1 MKRENTK
8 QFTTY
13 MTRCI
18 RFLITGLILAI
29 SALSLNAQGWKR
41 AYTEATTI
49 YRTAQTPDG
58 GFLASAINDDKNLT
72 ILKTDADGLLLK
84 TTVLRSI
91 NKVSLGYI
99 TKAND
104 GNFFVVFSDS
114 SAFSSILKITPYG
127 DSIWLKRVPVNINF
141 YDVQSLTDG
150 GLGILGTA
158 AGQLP
163 LLIKV
168 NPQGD
173 TVWTRKYVNSSDRLS
188 GFVENNDG
196 SITWQINEASKA
208 VLWKLAANG
217 SPLTTTAIN
226 SSNNSFIRFVKMS
239 DGIYG
244 ICTGSQIFKVKS
256 DGRFVWGN
264 IPIFGVSGKSI
275 FSITPTSDGGLVALG
290 YGNNAV
296 LGETEI
302 LKLDST
308 GRQIWTLKVSEDIE
322 IEQGKEYLTYL
333 SSTVQESKDKGFIL
347 SGNVIK
353 SPFNTASL
361 KSGHLIKTNGEGKVY
376 GYAISGKV
384 AADLNGNCKID
395 NAEKPV
401 SGWVI
406 KAEGG
411 ANRIFNTTTD
421 AQGNY
426 NFALDS
432 GQYKL
437 TVFAPNNLWK
447 PCFTDSVLSLN
458 AAAPIKFFDIPVK
471 SNLQCG
477 GLRVSIGTPL
487 LRRCFNNTYRV
498 SYCNEGTI
506 SVQDA
511 YVEVTLDSNLVFQ
524 SSTLSVASKNK
535 NVYRFNVGNLD
546 VFQCR
551 SFNIVVNV
559 NCGTPSVLGRALC
572 AEARISPVSL
582 CPPYTGAIME
592 LTGTCTR
599 DSVTFFLRNKS
610 TTSPT
615 SGTIKHVVVEDQVV
629 FLRGNNPY
637 NAEQGRTF
645 SFPAKGKTYRFE
657 ATQDGG
663 YPFNQLLAVTIEG
676 CGTNA
681 QGGIS
686 TGYLTQ
692 LPEADGDPFIDI
704 DCQQVISSL
713 ESNTKIASPSGYETE
728 HQIEQLTNLDYM
740 IRFRNI
746 GNDTAFNVIVK
757 DTLSNFL
764 EPTSI
769 EFGASSHPY
778 MVEWQENNIVKFIF
792 KNILLT
798 DSITNGA
805 ASLGFLKFRVSQ
817 KPNLPSGTKIFNKAA
832 LYFDFNA
839 PQSTSQTFH
848 TVGKNF
854 MVTASTDLTLP
865 NGRNIKVYPNP
876 FTEQAVFDIEG
887 DPLSIRSTFRLYDMM
902 GRLLRS
908 EQFDTNQYPFLRK
921 DLTGGMYLFTI
932 ENDKK
937 IIGRGKLMVQ

>member
-1 MKRENTK
+1 MKKENTK
-8 QFTTY
+8 QFKTY

-18 RFLITGLILAI
+18 RFFITGLILVF

-58 GFLASAINDDKNLT
+58 GFLASAVNDDKNLT

-84 TTVLRSI
+84 STVLRSI
-91 NKVSLGYI
+91 NKVSFGYI

-114 SAFSSILKITPYG
+114 SAFSSILKVTPYG
-127 DSIWLKRVPVNINF
+127 DSIWLKRVPVNINL

-173 TVWTRKYVNSSDRLS
+173 TVWTRKYTNSSDRLS

-196 SITWQINEASKA
+196 TFTWQINETSKA
-208 VLWKLAANG
+208 LLWKLSANG
-217 SPLTTTAIN
+217 APLSSTLIN

-239 DGIYG
+239 DGNFG
-244 ICTGSQIFKVKS
+244 ICTGSQIFKLKA
-256 DGRFVWGN
+256 DGRFAWGN
-264 IPIFGVSGKSI
+264 IPIFETSGKSV
-275 FSITPTSDGGLVALG
+275 FSITPTSEGGLVALG

-308 GRQIWTLKVSEDIE
+308 GRQVWTLKVSEDIE
-322 IEQGKEYLTYL
+322 VEQGKEYLTYL
-333 SSTVQESKDKGFIL
+333 SSTVQEAKDKGYIL

-353 SPFNTASL
+353 SINTASK

-376 GYAISGKV
+376 GYAINGKV

-395 NAEKPV
+395 NGEKPI

-406 KAEGG
+406 KAESGT
-411 ANRIFNTTTD
+411 NRIFNTTTD

-426 NFALDS
+426 SFALDS

-447 PCFTDSVLSLN
+447 PCFTDSVLTVN
-458 AAAPIKFFDIPVK
+458 APNPIKFFDIPVK

-498 SYCNEGTI
+498 SYCNEGTAA
-506 SVQDA
+506 VQDA
-511 YVEVTLDSNLVFQ
+511 YIEVTLDSNLVFQ

-535 NVYRFNVGNLD
+535 NVFRFNVGNLD
-546 VFQCR
+546 IFQCG

-572 AEARISPVSL
+572 AEARIFPVSI
-582 CPPYTGAIME
+582 CPPYTGATME

-599 DSVTFFLRNKS
+599 DSVTFLLRNKS

-615 SGTIKHVVVEDQVV
+615 SNPIKHIVIEDQVV

-637 NAEQGRTF
+637 NAGEGRTF
-645 SFPAKGKTYRFE
+645 TFPAKGKTYRFE

-663 YPFNQLLAVTIEG
+663 YPFNQLLASTIEG

-692 LPEADGDPFIDI
+692 LPEADGDPFVDI
-704 DCQQVISSL
+704 DCQQVVSSL

-728 HQIEQLTNLDYM
+728 HKIELNTDLDYM
-740 IRFRNI
+740 IRFRNV
-746 GNDTAFNVIVK
+746 GNDTAFNIVVK

-778 MVEWQENNIVKFIF
+778 QVEWMENNIVKFIF

-839 PQSTSQTFH
+839 PKSTSQTFH

-854 MVTASTDLTLP
+854 IISASTDLVTP
-865 NGRNIKVYPNP
+865 NGRPIKVYPNP

-887 DPLSIRSTFRLYDMM
+887 DPLSTRSTFRLYDMV
-902 GRLLRS
+902 GRLLRT
-908 EQFDTNQYPFLRK
+908 EQFDTNQYPFQRK